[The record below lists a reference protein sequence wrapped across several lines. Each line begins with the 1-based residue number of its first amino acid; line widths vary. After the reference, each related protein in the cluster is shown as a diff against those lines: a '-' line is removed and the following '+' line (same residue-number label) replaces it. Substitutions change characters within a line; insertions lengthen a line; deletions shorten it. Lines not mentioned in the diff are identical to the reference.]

1 MVFSNIYDNVIKHNK
16 IIKIQDITITKT
28 GNEFSLTLMFDNLS
42 TTAQFSYYV
51 TNDSGE
57 WIQQGNLEMS
67 GTDYT
72 NWNGSNT
79 GAYDWALQQ
88 LGFTRQG

>member
-1 MVFSNIYDNVIKHNK
+1 MIQIQPVIV
-16 IIKIQDITITKT
+16 TKT
-28 GNEFSLTLMFDNLS
+28 GNEFSLKLMFDDLS
-42 TTAQFSYYV
+42 TTAQFTYYV
-51 TNDSGE
+51 ANDSGE
-57 WIQQGNLEMS
+57 WIQHGNLEMS
-67 GTDYT
+67 GIDYT

>member
-1 MVFSNIYDNVIKHNK
+1 
-16 IIKIQDITITKT
+16 
-28 GNEFSLTLMFDNLS
+28 MFDDLS

-57 WIQQGNLEMS
+57 WIQQGNLDMF

-72 NWNGSNT
+72 NWN
-79 GAYDWALQQ
+79 
-88 LGFTRQG
+88 

>member
-1 MVFSNIYDNVIKHNK
+1 MVLSNIYDNVIKHNK
-16 IIKIQDITITKT
+16 MIQIQPVTVTKT
-28 GNEFSLTLMFDNLS
+28 GNEFSLKLMFDDLS
-42 TTAQFSYYV
+42 TTAQFTYYV
-51 TNDSGE
+51 INDSGE
-57 WIQQGNLEMS
+57 WIQHGDLSMT

-79 GAYDWALQQ
+79 GAYDWALNE

>member
-1 MVFSNIYDNVIKHNK
+1 
-16 IIKIQDITITKT
+16 
-28 GNEFSLTLMFDNLS
+28 
-42 TTAQFSYYV
+42 
-51 TNDSGE
+51 
-57 WIQQGNLEMS
+57 MS

-72 NWNGSNT
+72 NWNWSNT

>member
-1 MVFSNIYDNVIKHNK
+1 M
-16 IIKIQDITITKT
+16 IQIQPVTVTKT
-28 GNEFSLTLMFDNLS
+28 GNDFALYLTSDNLS
-42 TTAQFSYYV
+42 DYARFIYQV
-51 TNDSGE
+51 TNDEGE
-57 WIQQGNLEMS
+57 TIQTGELQMS

>member
-1 MVFSNIYDNVIKHNK
+1 M
-16 IIKIQDITITKT
+16 IKIQEVTITKT
-28 GNEFSLTLMFDNLS
+28 GNDFALYLTSDNLS
-42 TTAQFSYYV
+42 DYARFIYQV
-51 TNDSGE
+51 TNDEGE
-57 WIQQGNLEMS
+57 TIQTGELQMS

>member
-1 MVFSNIYDNVIKHNK
+1 M
-16 IIKIQDITITKT
+16 IKIQDVTVTKT
-28 GNEFSLTLMFDNLS
+28 GNEFFLTLIFDNLS
-42 TTAQFSYYV
+42 TRAQFTYYV
-51 TNDSGE
+51 ADDNGE

-72 NWNGSNT
+72 NWNGNNT

>member
-16 IIKIQDITITKT
+16 MIKIQDVTITKT
-28 GNEFSLTLMFDNLS
+28 GNEFFITLMFDNLS
-42 TTAQFSYYV
+42 TTAQFTYYV
-51 TNDSGE
+51 ANDIGE
-57 WIQQGNLEMS
+57 WIQQGNLNMTGE
-67 GTDYT
+67 DYT
-72 NWNGSNT
+72 NWNGSNA

>member
-1 MVFSNIYDNVIKHNK
+1 M
-16 IIKIQDITITKT
+16 IKIQEVTITKT
-28 GNEFSLTLMFDNLS
+28 GNDFFLTLLFDDLS
-42 TTAQFSYYV
+42 TTTQFTYYV
-51 TNDSGE
+51 ANDIGE
-57 WIQQGNLEMS
+57 RIQQGSLDMS

>member
-1 MVFSNIYDNVIKHNK
+1 M
-16 IIKIQDITITKT
+16 IKIQDVTITKT

-42 TTAQFSYYV
+42 TTAQFAYYV

-72 NWNGSNT
+72 KWNGSNA
-79 GAYDWALQQ
+79 GAYDWALNK

>member
-1 MVFSNIYDNVIKHNK
+1 M
-16 IIKIQDITITKT
+16 IKIQDVTITKT
-28 GNEFSLTLMFDNLS
+28 GNEFSLTLMFDDLS
-42 TTAQFSYYV
+42 TAAQFSYYV
-51 TNDSGE
+51 TNDIGE

-72 NWNGSNT
+72 NWNGSNA

>member
-16 IIKIQDITITKT
+16 IIKIQDVTITKT

-57 WIQQGNLEMS
+57 WIQQGSLDMS

>member
-1 MVFSNIYDNVIKHNK
+1 M
-16 IIKIQDITITKT
+16 IKIQEVTITKT
-28 GNEFSLTLMFDNLS
+28 GNDFALYLTSDNLS
-42 TTAQFSYYV
+42 DYARFIYQV
-51 TNDSGE
+51 TNDEGE
-57 WIQQGNLEMS
+57 TIQTGDLQMFEA
-67 GTDYT
+67 DYT